1 MATRSFRIFAT
12 KEDLSAIFSDFQ
24 KSLKVQYFA
33 CGRMNEL
40 REICDITNTPLFG
53 INKNGNH
60 VNNQW
65 LICCENVMPLKRKNN
80 RIVEKDIFF
89 IDQELNSSS
98 IIVNLGGV
106 YENQVLFP
114 TEISTIWFENEESK
128 ELYTLLKKSC
138 KKFTKCT
145 QNGYMIGENA
155 YLNKMRYRFCTIS
168 IDSPEIYDLK
178 VE

>member
-12 KEDLSAIFSDFQ
+12 REDLSAIFADFQ
-24 KSLKVQYFA
+24 KNSKVHYFK

-40 REICDITNTPLFG
+40 RETDDITNMPLLG
-53 INKNGNH
+53 IDKNGSH
-60 VNNQW
+60 VNAQW
-65 LICCENVMPLKRKNN
+65 LICCENVIPLKRKNN
-80 RIVEKDIFF
+80 MVAEKDIFF

-106 YENQVLFP
+106 YENRALFQ

-128 ELYTLLKKSC
+128 ELYTMLKKSC

-155 YLNKMRYRFCTIS
+155 YLNKMRYRFCTIG
-168 IDSPEIYDLK
+168 IDSPDMYDLK

>member
-1 MATRSFRIFAT
+1 MVTRSFRIFAMR
-12 KEDLSAIFSDFQ
+12 EDLSAVFSDFQ
-24 KSLKVQYFA
+24 KNIKIHYFK

-40 REICDITNTPLFG
+40 RETDDITNIPLFG
-53 INKNGNH
+53 IDKNGSH

-65 LICCENVMPLKRKNN
+65 LICRKNVIPLKRKNN
-80 RIVEKDIFF
+80 MVAEKDIFF

-98 IIVNLGGV
+98 IILNLGGG
-106 YENQVLFP
+106 YENRALFP

-128 ELYTLLKKSC
+128 ELYTMLKKSC
-138 KKFTKCT
+138 NKFMKCT

-155 YLNKMRYRFCTIS
+155 YLNKMRYRFCTMG
-168 IDSPEIYDLK
+168 IDSSDMYDLK